1 MHSRTRSL
9 RRIALIGLVVCVVG
23 CGFLNLTRPGQRA
36 RLRLHAAQWQMLHPA
51 HYRYTLK
58 QENMAVGL
66 AEGPVPTAM
75 IEVQNN
81 RVVRATDGQT
91 GRSLPFSRLGDSAPI
106 EQLFRMIEAA
116 LDRDVDFM
124 TVDYHFLLGYPQYV
138 FIDGAGQI
146 YDDERTFSIEQFEA
160 LR

>member
-1 MHSRTRSL
+1 MRSRTRSL
-9 RRIALIGLVVCVVG
+9 HRIALIGLVVCVVS
-23 CGFLNLTRPGQRA
+23 CGFLNLTAPGQRA

-66 AEGPVPTAM
+66 AEGPVPTTM

-81 RVVRATDGQT
+81 RVVRLIDGQT
-91 GRSLPFSRLGDSAPI
+91 GRSLTVNRLGDSALI
-106 EQLFRMIEAA
+106 EQLFRTIEAA

-124 TVDYHFLLGYPQYV
+124 TVDYHLLLGYPQYIY
-138 FIDGAGQI
+138 IDGAGQV
-146 YDDERTFSIEQFEA
+146 YDDDRTFSIEQFEA

>member
-1 MHSRTRSL
+1 MRSRTRSL

-23 CGFLNLTRPGQRA
+23 CGFLNLTRPGHRA

-51 HYRYTLK
+51 RYRYTLK

-66 AEGPVPTAM
+66 AEGPVPSTI

-91 GRSLPFSRLGDSAPI
+91 GRSLPLSRLGDSALI
-106 EQLFRMIEAA
+106 EQLFHTIEVA
-116 LDRDVDFM
+116 LDRGVDFM
-124 TVDYHFLLGYPQYV
+124 TVDYHLLVGYPRYIY
-138 FIDGAGQI
+138 IDGAGQV
-146 YDDERTFSIEQFEA
+146 YDDERTFSIEQFET